1 MESIIPRG
9 REGKERE
16 KKQSNGNREMFS
28 CYRCFPRREGKK
40 KGTEKVQKKHMIRS
54 QNTTFRIEHV

>member
-16 KKQSNGNREMFS
+16 KKQSYGNREVFS
-28 CYRCFPRREGKK
+28 CYRCFPRREGGGERKEPKK
-40 KGTEKVQKKHMIRS
+40 YKRNV
-54 QNTTFRIEHV
+54 